1 MGTLKITLIKIN
13 RTMKT
18 SSIPAFQVMT
28 TILSVM
34 SIVSPLTEAFQSS
47 ATATP
52 PIVEPLNIPTIETIN
67 TIQHKGPSTAASKN
81 IFLDKAT
88 STTPPRRK
96 QVQYD
101 LGMGK
106 NKPVVATKRAAAALP
121 VANRQM
127 TDPTRF
133 MIDHESVRQF
143 PSPNNGSGNK
153 GNAQAKTRRVVDLP
167 KVQHRRHSEDVLL
180 IRDGDN
186 NNYDDGTNARH
197 PVIVPVNR
205 NSAENGL
212 QATKIEVNTVWV
224 EMMLH
229 NEREKLLQAN

>member
-1 MGTLKITLIKIN
+1 
-13 RTMKT
+13 
-18 SSIPAFQVMT
+18 
-28 TILSVM
+28 M

-52 PIVEPLNIPTIETIN
+52 PIVEPLNIPTKETIN
-67 TIQHKGPSTAASKN
+67 TIQHKEPSTAASKN

-96 QVQYD
+96 EVQYD

-106 NKPVVATKRAAAALP
+106 NKPVVATKRAAAATALP
-121 VANRQM
+121 VANRRIA
-127 TDPTRF
+127 DPTQF
-133 MIDHESVRQF
+133 LVDHESVRQY
-143 PSPNNGSGNK
+143 PSPNNGSRNK
-153 GNAQAKTRRVVDLP
+153 GNAQAKTRSVDLP

-180 IRDGDN
+180 IRDGG
-186 NNYDDGTNARH
+186 NNYNDDTNGRH

-212 QATKIEVNTVWV
+212 PATKIEVNTVWV

-229 NEREKLLQAN
+229 NEREKLLHAN

>member
-1 MGTLKITLIKIN
+1 
-13 RTMKT
+13 
-18 SSIPAFQVMT
+18 
-28 TILSVM
+28 M

-52 PIVEPLNIPTIETIN
+52 PIVEPLNIPTKETIN

-81 IFLDKAT
+81 IFLDKVK
-88 STTPPRRK
+88 STTPLRRK
-96 QVQYD
+96 EVQYD

-106 NKPVVATKRAAAALP
+106 NKPVVATKRAAATTLP
-121 VANRQM
+121 VANRQIA
-127 TDPTRF
+127 DPTRF
-133 MIDHESVRQF
+133 LIDHESVRHY

-153 GNAQAKTRRVVDLP
+153 GNAKTRRADLP
-167 KVQHRRHSEDVLL
+167 KVQHRRHSEDVLQ

-186 NNYDDGTNARH
+186 NYNDDTNVRH

-205 NSAENGL
+205 NSAEKGL
-212 QATKIEVNTVWV
+212 PATKIEVNTVWV

-229 NEREKLLQAN
+229 NEREKLLHAN